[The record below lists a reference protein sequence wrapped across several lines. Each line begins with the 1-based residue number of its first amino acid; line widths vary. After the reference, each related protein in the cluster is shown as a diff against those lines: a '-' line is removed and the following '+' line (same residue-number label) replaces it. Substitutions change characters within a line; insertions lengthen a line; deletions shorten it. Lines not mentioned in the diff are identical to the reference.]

1 MSDTPRMDVVRALED
16 LIASEH
22 LENKHHE
29 PSLVAQHQLILAAN
43 QLILAA
49 KLLETA
55 GFELAQTEGVQHTL
69 TLLALSELTI
79 QISKTI

>member
-1 MSDTPRMDVVRALED
+1 MSDTPKMDVVRALED

-29 PSLVAQHQLILAAN
+29 PSLVAQH

-79 QISKTI
+79 KISKTI